1 MPRPVSL
8 ILMMVIAVAIWA
20 APAEAD
26 DGLIVKQSPYSVAD
40 TLDRLE
46 KLLKAKG
53 VVIFARI
60 DHAAG
65 AKKAGMELRP
75 TQVMLFG
82 NPKIGT
88 PLMMANQR
96 IGLDLPLKVIVW
108 QDADGTTQLAYL
120 DPAKLQ
126 ARYAITGKDKSFETI
141 AGVLGKM
148 TDAAVKKE

>member
-1 MPRPVSL
+1 MLRSMSL
-8 ILMMVIAVAIWA
+8 IIALVIAVAICT

-26 DGLIVKQSPYSVAD
+26 DGLIVKKSPYSVAD
-40 TLDRLE
+40 TLNRLE
-46 KLLKAKG
+46 KLLQAKG
-53 VVIFARI
+53 VIIFARI

-75 TQVMLFG
+75 TQALLFG

-96 IGLDLPLKVIVW
+96 IGLDLPLKVVVW
-108 QDADGTTQLAYL
+108 QDADGATQLGYL
-120 DPAKLQ
+120 DPAKLKG
-126 ARYAITGKDKSFETI
+126 RYAITGKDKTFETI